1 MNVLDIISENRGEQH
16 AQVLRMHGEEVAQI
30 ESNNR
35 FDAVQKQRDT
45 NQTKGP
51 GRGLFQYEVSENAMG
66 GAKGSG
72 ASKTALTRYK
82 QFYEHYGQEIPQ
94 EFKEELNRVNSD
106 NPDFSKL
113 SRELQ
118 EEIFYADKERGK
130 MPLDE
135 LASGQLSLKDAYVDY
150 HWIGNRSSQNYD
162 TERERVSTLYEGK
175 IGPVDD
181 IQPMKPTMTNNEFI
195 MQEGKKAASK
205 VTGTTFNILNVMK
218 DLGQVFQ
225 QFEKEEQ

>member
-1 MNVLDIISENRGEQH
+1 MNVLDIITDNRGEQH

-35 FDAVQKQRDT
+35 FDAVQRQRDT
-45 NQTKGP
+45 NQTTGP
-51 GRGLFQYEVSENAMG
+51 GRGLFQYEVAENAMG

-82 QFYEHYGQEIPQ
+82 QFYKHYGQEIPQ
-94 EFKEELNRVNSD
+94 EYAEELKRVNQD

-135 LASGQLSLKDAYVDY
+135 LATGQLTLKDAYVDY

-162 TERERVSTLYEGK
+162 AERDRVSSLYETK

-181 IQPMKPTMTNNEFI
+181 IQAMQPTPTNNEMI
-195 MQEGKKAASK
+195 MMKAKQDASK
-205 VTGTTFNILNVMK
+205 IVGTRFGILNVMR
-218 DLGQVFQ
+218 DLGQVFEK
-225 QFEKEEQ
+225 FDKEEQ

>member
-51 GRGLFQYEVSENAMG
+51 GRGLFQYEVAENAMG

-72 ASKTALTRYK
+72 AAKTALTRYK
-82 QFYEHYGQEIPQ
+82 TFYKHYGQEIP
-94 EFKEELNRVNSD
+94 EAYKEELNRVNSD

-118 EEIFYADKERGK
+118 EEIFYADKERSK

-135 LASGQLSLKDAYVDY
+135 LATGQLSLKDAYVDY
-150 HWIGNRSSQNYD
+150 HWIGNRSSQDYD
-162 TERERVSTLYEGK
+162 SERTRVSTLYEKK

-181 IQPMKPTMTNNEFI
+181 IEPMKPTINNNEMI
-195 MQEGKKAASK
+195 IQEAKKAASK
-205 VTGTTFNILNVMK
+205 VAGTKFNVLNVMK
-218 DLGQVFQ
+218 DLGQVFEP
-225 QFEKEEQ
+225 FEREEN